1 MKYHIEYSGVKTE
14 VVHGFPVK
22 KINIET
28 LVKDSLSMESL
39 TISGVIQS
47 FLNKKAKEGIK
58 IIKLKVQEDALN
70 S

>member
-1 MKYHIEYSGVKTE
+1 MKYHIEFTGLETE
-14 VVHGFPVK
+14 IATGIQSP
-22 KINIET
+22 
-28 LVKDSLSMESL
+28 VKDSLSMESL
-39 TISGVIQS
+39 SISGVIQS